1 MVGGCTVASGYKGY
15 WVAGHPAAVAAGTLE
30 VLLKVR
36 QKMLGDETEIWL
48 VVWNMF
54 YFSIQLGIIIPFLWV
69 V

>member
-36 QKMLGDETEIWL
+36 KNMLGDEMEVWL
-48 VVWNMF
+48 VVTGTWLLP
-54 YFSIQLGIIIPFLWV
+54 SGKSTVGP
-69 V
+69 